1 MMSFCLP
8 VNTAGIRLPRS
19 LTQIFPVGEKGLTNV
34 WIYKHAWIYKQLLA
48 VALQISL

>member
-1 MMSFCLP
+1 MSFRLP